1 MRHDF
6 GCDLGV
12 DGNLAISRQAR
23 LGSERDQGQ
32 RVQADADADGDG
44 DHHEKATDVYSTPYT
59 SPQDT
64 RQPRTSEMHG
74 TLPMNGED
82 EEDAYYS
89 LDEEGD
95 STSEFGLEDDPEGER
110 ERAAREI
117 ERQRVLEAAGLVVS
131 SLADREDEERRPR
144 PYVPLSSTV
153 VEKHDHDDSRHV
165 PSAPASAVTRS
176 QSGSRRALL
185 ESPGRTRRPAPLA
198 PSRALVHLSTKNLP
212 PVPTLDLPDTCL
224 SPDVLFGPPDITAAA
239 DKDDDAAGEGEGEGL
254 RTRSDG
260 SIIHPDDAFQRYETF
275 KKMQASHGHGHG
287 HSPLFPH
294 AHATLTPASRMSM
307 SSFDAGSLAPTSP
320 PRSPA
325 ASSMTPSLRERERE
339 REGGGAGES
348 RTSQFLSFLGRHT
361 RAGTPD
367 NPERDRKLV
376 ISGPIIHAPS
386 PSPVTAPLT
395 GGECGLTRADS
406 PVFGSSWA
414 SLVDRSALEE
424 IPNLERKRQEAIF
437 ELISTE
443 ADYVR
448 DVQLIVEVRLFG
460 HVEGMGF
467 V

>member
-1 MRHDF
+1 
-6 GCDLGV
+6 
-12 DGNLAISRQAR
+12 
-23 LGSERDQGQ
+23 
-32 RVQADADADGDG
+32 
-44 DHHEKATDVYSTPYT
+44 
-59 SPQDT
+59 
-64 RQPRTSEMHG
+64 
-74 TLPMNGED
+74 MNGDED
-82 EEDAYYS
+82 EDAYYS

-131 SLADREDEERRPR
+131 SLADGEDEELRALSH
-144 PYVPLSSTV
+144 VPSSTV
-153 VEKHDHDDSRHV
+153 VEKHDHDDGRHV
-165 PSAPASAVTRS
+165 SSAPAPSVVTHS
-176 QSGSRRALL
+176 QSGTRRALL

-198 PSRALVHLSTKNLP
+198 PSRGLTQLSTKNLP
-212 PVPTLDLPDTCL
+212 PIPTLDLPDICL
-224 SPDVLFGPPDITAAA
+224 SPNVLFGSFDTAAAA
-239 DKDDDAAGEGEGEGL
+239 DKDDDAAGEGEGHSKRMSG
-254 RTRSDG
+254 G

-275 KKMQASHGHGHG
+275 KMMQASHGHGRG

-307 SSFDAGSLAPTSP
+307 SSFDTGSWAPTSP
-320 PRSPA
+320 PRSPV
-325 ASSMTPSLRERERE
+325 ASPVTPSLRERERE
-339 REGGGAGES
+339 REGGGGGES
-348 RTSQFLSFLGRHT
+348 RTSQFFSFLGRHT

-367 NPERDRKLV
+367 NSERDRKLV

-424 IPNLERKRQEAIF
+424 IPTLERKRQEAIF

-448 DVQLIVEVRLFG
+448 DVQLIVEVRHFWPR
-460 HVEGMGF
+460 
-467 V
+467 